1 MLAQSGARITFCLKW
16 PKSLKFCMAYI
27 LVVDVTILSQR
38 VT

>member
-1 MLAQSGARITFCLKW
+1 MLAQSGARITLVQKL